1 MKIITFLS
9 ILVLQTCIS
18 KPKPTDNI
26 EKNWSPQKITQ
37 NNYEKA
43 YFASGCFWCVEAIYE
58 SVKGVIEVYSGYAG
72 GITKNPNYYQIGTG
86 RTGHAEAVEVIY
98 DPNLVTYAT
107 LVQVFF
113 GSHDPTTPNRQGP
126 DYGSQYRSI
135 AFYKTKEEK
144 NIIEKYIK
152 ILKDGDYFQKEII
165 NHFNLDSHIDDFI
178 SSEEVKYGRPYP
190 YMIHELMT
198 RFDIRHPK
206 HVAKV
211 GDTKNDMKEGVNARC
226 GINIGVLSGFESKDR
241 LFESGADVV
250 VNKIT
255 DLNKHDDLPVFLL

>member
-18 KPKPTDNI
+18 KPKPTDNS
-26 EKNWSPQKITQ
+26 ESNWSPQKITQ
-37 NNYEKA
+37 NNYAKA

-98 DPNLVTYAT
+98 DPNLITYAT

-135 AFYKTKEEK
+135 AFYKTQEEK

-152 ILKDGDYFQKEII
+152 ILEDGNYFQKEII
-165 NHFNLDSHIDDFI
+165 TEIKFLEKFYYAEQYHQDYEKNNPDNPYVKNVSIPRLRKFQKKYPELLKENH
-178 SSEEVKYGRPYP
+178 
-190 YMIHELMT
+190 
-198 RFDIRHPK
+198 
-206 HVAKV
+206 
-211 GDTKNDMKEGVNARC
+211 
-226 GINIGVLSGFESKDR
+226 
-241 LFESGADVV
+241 
-250 VNKIT
+250 
-255 DLNKHDDLPVFLL
+255 

>member
-1 MKIITFLS
+1 MKIVTFLS

-18 KPKPTDNI
+18 KPKPTDNS
-26 EKNWSPQKITQ
+26 ESNWSPHKIIQ
-37 NNYEKA
+37 NNYAKA

-135 AFYKTKEEK
+135 AFYKTQEEK

-152 ILKDGDYFQKEII
+152 ILEDGNYFQKEII
-165 NHFNLDSHIDDFI
+165 TEIKFLEKFYYAEQYHQDYEKNNPNNPYVKNVSIPRLRKFQKKYPELLKENH
-178 SSEEVKYGRPYP
+178 
-190 YMIHELMT
+190 
-198 RFDIRHPK
+198 
-206 HVAKV
+206 
-211 GDTKNDMKEGVNARC
+211 
-226 GINIGVLSGFESKDR
+226 
-241 LFESGADVV
+241 
-250 VNKIT
+250 
-255 DLNKHDDLPVFLL
+255 

>member
-18 KPKPTDNI
+18 KPKPTDNS

-152 ILKDGDYFQKEII
+152 ILKDGNYFQKEII
-165 NHFNLDSHIDDFI
+165 TEIKFLEKFYYAEQYHQDYEKNNPDNPYVKNVRIPRLRKFQKKYPELLKENH
-178 SSEEVKYGRPYP
+178 
-190 YMIHELMT
+190 
-198 RFDIRHPK
+198 
-206 HVAKV
+206 
-211 GDTKNDMKEGVNARC
+211 
-226 GINIGVLSGFESKDR
+226 
-241 LFESGADVV
+241 
-250 VNKIT
+250 
-255 DLNKHDDLPVFLL
+255 